1 MSVFANGILLV
12 QTAQKLWQGKKKWK
26 QEALGHTQQYVD
38 TAKKNHDQTLSAGI
52 FHKLNDYP
60 LEALFAANLVAR
72 LINYKLTPV
81 ESRLISKAGAI
92 LALGDVYCDDTTISF
107 EKMQLMLEEPHQTNP
122 VHSIDRLFLE
132 IYKDLLIE
140 LDDTQQVFF
149 HHTLIQGFDA
159 EKDSRKLKDPNLDA
173 AQVSRIIK
181 NKGGISLLIY
191 RSLMHTP
198 LSEKEREVLWLTG
211 AFTQLIDDLFDLSWD
226 MRKHTQTSA
235 TICTTFSEI
244 SRQLEAHYQLL
255 IASLKNSELNP
266 DNCREFAFV
275 FYIFKLGAEAYIKQI
290 RNYCDDHIIPEQILA
305 LSKEQL
311 RFVHSD
317 ITHVAF
323 VLPKALGF
331 TY

>member
-1 MSVFANGILLV
+1 MSVFSNGMLII
-12 QTAQKLWQGKKKWK
+12 QTAQKLWQGKKKCK
-26 QEALGHTQQYVD
+26 QEALGYTQQYVE
-38 TAKKNHDQTLSAGI
+38 TAKKNHDKTLSEGI

-60 LEALFAANLVAR
+60 LEALFAANLIAN

-92 LALGDVYCDDTTISF
+92 LALGDVYCDDTNISF
-107 EKMQLMLEEPHQTNP
+107 EKMRLMLEEPHQVNP
-122 VHSIDRLFLE
+122 VQSIDRLFLD

-149 HHTLIQGFDA
+149 HPVLMQGFEA
-159 EKDSRKLKDPNLDA
+159 EKNSRKLKDPNLDA
-173 AQVSRIIK
+173 AQVSAIIK
-181 NKGGISLLIY
+181 QKGGISLLIY

-198 LSEKEREVLWLTG
+198 LGEKEREVLWLTG
-211 AFTQLIDDLFDLSWD
+211 AFTQLIDDLFDLPWD
-226 MRKHTQTSA
+226 MRNHTQTSA

-244 SRQLEAHYQLL
+244 RYQLDAHYLLL
-255 IASLKNSELNP
+255 IESLKNSEL
-266 DNCREFAFV
+266 DQRNCREFAFV
-275 FYIFKLGAEAYIKQI
+275 FFVFKLGADAFI
-290 RNYCDDHIIPEQILA
+290 RQMRTYCDERIIPEQILA

-311 RFVHSD
+311 RFVHTD

-331 TY
+331 NY